1 MTVLLQISD
10 PHFGTEQPPVVRA
23 LLDLVGEI
31 RPTIVVLSGDITQRA
46 RRAQFAAARRF
57 VQQLAAPQVIAIPG
71 NHDIPLFNPIARALF
86 PYANYAR
93 AFGSALEPQ
102 FESEA
107 LLAICVNTTRPGRH
121 KDGEVSQEQIERVSQ
136 RLRGAAHDQLRIVI
150 THQPVHVIREQD
162 IENLLH
168 GHEAAV
174 RAWSQAGVD
183 IIMGGHI
190 HLPYIRPLTERF
202 LDLPR
207 KAWAVQAGTAVSH
220 RIRDNVPN
228 SINVVRHR
236 RGELACAVERWDFD
250 AASGAFGCAR
260 KESLELDRRVSSA
273 GVADSHPN
281 RSPWMREGMTE

>member
-23 LLDLVGEI
+23 LIDLVSQI
-31 RPTIVVLSGDITQRA
+31 QPAIVVLSGDITQRA
-46 RRAQFAAARRF
+46 RRTQFAAARRF
-57 VQQLAAPQVIAIPG
+57 VQQLATPQVIAIPG
-71 NHDIPLFNPIARALF
+71 NHDIPLFNPIARAF
-86 PYANYAR
+86 YPYANYER
-93 AFGSALEPQ
+93 EFGSALEPQ

-121 KDGEVSQEQIERVSQ
+121 KDGEVSAEQIERVSR
-136 RLRGAAHDQLRIVI
+136 RLLSATQEQLRIVV
-150 THQPVHVIREQD
+150 THQPVHVIRPKD

-168 GHEAAV
+168 GHEAAI

-190 HLPYIRPLTERF
+190 HLPYVRPLTERF
-202 LDLPR
+202 ADLPR

-228 SINVVRHR
+228 SINIVRHS
-236 RGELACAVERWDFD
+236 RGELVCKVERWDFD
-250 AASGAFGCAR
+250 AASAAFRCAR
-260 KESLELDRRVSSA
+260 TECLELDRSS
-273 GVADSHPN
+273 
-281 RSPWMREGMTE
+281 